1 MKPNPLTTLPLL
13 PAALLLCHVA
23 IAQSTLPPTA
33 PTDASATVALSLF
46 TPPGPKAPKQI
57 AAAYSAKPIA
67 QPPTPQS
74 APEPF
79 ASSSRM
85 REQHPANGDTLHILA
100 GQSLILHNDT
110 PMKRVYVGNPL
121 VLSSFNSSPTE
132 ILLTAKAPGVTS
144 LAVWDSS
151 GKNQL
156 YTVSVDV
163 DPSQIQRALDNWY
176 PGMGLTATGVAEYLV
191 VNGALPTQEAVEALN
206 KSLEK
211 YTKTYVNG
219 VGVEPVRPK
228 QVELKLQIIE
238 VDRTKLDQ
246 FAINFA
252 RIGRTFAQTG
262 TGAFNSPLNLTIGWL
277 KESMEL
283 DIQALAQQSVLQIL
297 AEPTLTTLSGGT
309 AKFLSGGE
317 FPIPVVQGTAT
328 SGGSPTV
335 TIQFRPYGV
344 KVDFLPQ
351 INPDGSIR
359 LKVAPEVST
368 LDYANAVTISGFT
381 IPALSTRRAD
391 TEIELKDG
399 QSFVLS
405 GLLDHRTIE
414 NLGRV
419 PGISRVPI
427 LGDFFKSR
435 NNTHSITELVFVV
448 TANIIDPLTGQKPT
462 AQPKNVSPFITE
474 EQFDD
479 EVHRKQ
485 TSNPNHR

>member
-1 MKPNPLTTLPLL
+1 MKPNSLATLPLMSM
-13 PAALLLCHVA
+13 ALLLCHAAV
-23 IAQSTLPPTA
+23 AQSTLPPTA
-33 PTDASATVALSLF
+33 PTDANAAMAVSLF
-46 TPPGPKAPKQI
+46 TPPGGKVPKQI
-57 AAAYSAKPIA
+57 AAAYPPRSAA
-67 QPPTPQS
+67 QASAPQS
-74 APEPF
+74 APAPS

-100 GQSLILHNDT
+100 GQSLILHGT
-110 PMKRVYVGNPL
+110 VPMKRVFVGNPL

-144 LAVWDSS
+144 LAVWDAN
-151 GKNQL
+151 GQNQL

-163 DPSQIQRALDNWY
+163 DPSQIQRALENWY

-191 VNGALPTQEAVEALN
+191 VSGALPTQDMVDALT

-228 QVELKLQIIE
+228 QVELRLQIIE

-246 FAINFA
+246 FAVNFV
-252 RIGRTFAQTG
+252 RPGRTFAATG
-262 TGAFNSPLNLTIGWL
+262 TGAFTDPLNLTIGWL
-277 KESMEL
+277 KESMRI

-317 FPIPVVQGTAT
+317 FPVPVAQSIGA
-328 SGGSPTV
+328 GGSAPTV

-351 INPDGSIR
+351 INPDGTIR

-368 LDYANAVTISGFT
+368 LDYGNAVTISGFT
-381 IPALSTRRAD
+381 IPALATRRAD

-419 PGISRVPI
+419 PGVSRVPI

-435 NNTHSITELVFVV
+435 NNTHSLTELVFVV
-448 TANIIDPLTGQKPT
+448 TANIIDPLVGQKPT
-462 AQPKNVSPFITE
+462 ATPKNVSPFITE
-474 EQFDD
+474 QEFDD